1 MRIAGLRPLPA
12 ALLALAVV
20 FAVASFPL
28 SAGLEG
34 IWDTILYPVNAVV
47 LAIAGALIV
56 SRERAH
62 PIGWIL
68 LGMGVE
74 AAFVE
79 LTEGYGYHADYFGAG
94 VSEWLSSWGSILGA
108 SMTAVVLGLFPTG
121 RPASPRWRPIV
132 WAAIA
137 GTVLTVIGTAFG
149 HSADDGFRSGSNPY
163 AVEGAG
169 IRGVYF
175 AGQLLFGIALVGAI
189 ASLIVRFRRSI
200 GIERQQLKWVAY
212 VVGVL
217 AVVGPLAIFFY
228 FDSVAVQIAIAVVVP
243 ALPVAIC
250 FAILKYRLYDID
262 VIINRTLV
270 YGALTVLVA
279 AAYVLTAL
287 ALGAIVGTRHSAWVT
302 AGATLAAV
310 TIFRPL
316 RRRIQDVVDRQFRK
330 ARYDALGRV
339 THFLEELR
347 AGRVTP
353 DGLAPLL
360 RDVLSLPDLAL
371 YYAWFDDADGH
382 IDDQGIFVSIDQADG
397 RSYSTIERS
406 GVPLAVVAYSPP
418 AHGSPSDAGH
428 PAQMVDEVLDRA
440 GLAIEI
446 ARLQAEVRRQLAE
459 VQASRARIV
468 AAGYAERRRLERDLH
483 DGAQQRLVS
492 IGLAL
497 RHAQH
502 ELGPSDVNR
511 SIEDAV
517 TQIGAAI
524 EDLRE
529 LANGVRPA
537 NLDHG
542 LGFAL
547 HELARRTPVPMK
559 VRAGDER
566 FPSDI
571 EATAYFVACEAVTNA
586 VKHAVARRLLVQT
599 ESVDAHLVVT
609 IQDDGVGGA
618 KPVNGSGLRGLSD
631 RVAAVG
637 GRIVLNS
644 PTGCG
649 TTLIA
654 RLPCVS

>member
-12 ALLALAVV
+12 GLLALAVV

-34 IWDTILYPVNAVV
+34 LWDTVLYPINAVV
-47 LAIAGALIV
+47 LALAGALIV
-56 SRERAH
+56 SRQRAH

-68 LGMGVE
+68 LGLGVE

-79 LTEGYGYHADYFGAG
+79 LSEGYGYHAAYAG
-94 VSEWLSSWGSILGA
+94 SVVSEWLSSWGSILGA
-108 SMTAVVLGLFPTG
+108 SMTAVVLALFPTG
-121 RPASPRWRPIV
+121 RAASRRWRPVV

-137 GTVLTVIGTAFG
+137 GTVLTVAGTAFG

-163 AVEGAG
+163 ALDGPL
-169 IRGVYF
+169 IPGVYL
-175 AGQLLFGIALVGAI
+175 AGQALFGAALLGAI
-189 ASLIVRFRRSI
+189 ASLVVRFRRST

-212 VVGVL
+212 VVCAL

-228 FDSVAVQIAIAVVVP
+228 FDSVAVQIAIAVVVT

-250 FAILKYRLYDID
+250 VAILRYRLYDID
-262 VIINRTLV
+262 IIINRTLV
-270 YGALTVLVA
+270 YGVMTLLVA
-279 AAYVLTAL
+279 SYLVTAL

-310 TIFRPL
+310 GVFRPL
-316 RRRIQDVVDRQFRK
+316 RRRIQDAVDRRFRK
-330 ARYDALGRV
+330 ARYDALTRV
-339 THFLEELR
+339 ANFLEELR
-347 AGRVTP
+347 AGRTAP
-353 DGLAPLL
+353 DGLGPLL
-360 RDVLSLPDLAL
+360 RDVLSLPDLQL
-371 YYAWFDDADGH
+371 YYAWPDEAGGH
-382 IDDQGIFVSIDQADG
+382 IDDQGVFVTLDRADG
-397 RSYSTIERS
+397 RTYSTIERA
-406 GVPLAVVAYSPP
+406 GTPLAVVAYTPLDHRRAP
-418 AHGSPSDAGH
+418 RNDHT
-428 PAQMVDEVLDRA
+428 AQMVGEVLDRA

-446 ARLQAEVRRQLAE
+446 ARLQAEVRHQLAE

-502 ELGPSDVNR
+502 QLGPSDVSR
-511 SIEDAV
+511 TIEEAV
-517 TQIGAAI
+517 GQISGAIA
-524 EDLRE
+524 DLRE

-537 NLDHG
+537 NLDNG

-547 HELARRTPVPMK
+547 RELAHRTPVPIE
-559 VRAGDER
+559 VCADDER
-566 FPSDI
+566 FPTDV

-586 VKHAVARRLLVQT
+586 VKHATAGRLLVQT
-599 ESVDAHLVVT
+599 ERVNEHLVVT

-618 KPVNGSGLRGLSD
+618 QPANGSGLRGLSD
-631 RVAAVG
+631 RVAALG
-637 GRIVLNS
+637 GRMRLES
-644 PTGCG
+644 PSGSG

-654 RLPCVS
+654 ELPCAS